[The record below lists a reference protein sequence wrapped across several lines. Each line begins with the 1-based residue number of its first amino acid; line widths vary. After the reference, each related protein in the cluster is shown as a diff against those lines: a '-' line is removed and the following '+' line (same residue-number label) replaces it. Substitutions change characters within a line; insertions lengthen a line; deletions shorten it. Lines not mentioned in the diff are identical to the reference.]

1 MLKRLIL
8 ITFSFLLSFNMALAD
23 DLKIAFVDIDG
34 IISQSIAGK
43 EITKTLNNLN
53 NKNSKK
59 FKEKEKKL
67 VDEENNIIKQKN
79 ILSKEELDIKIK
91 TLQGNVINFKKDV
104 NIARADLDKKRLEA
118 TAKLINVLNIIL
130 SEYSKKNSISLI
142 IQKKNIVIGKT
153 ELDITSQILKL
164 VNAKIKNVKLN

>member
-79 ILSKEELDIKIK
+79 ILSKEDLDIKIK